1 MRKLS
6 QKQRVL
12 KAARAAGTTGLTSV
26 DFLLPDVIDG
36 GKPITRLAARIEE
49 LEADGI
55 RFWRDGR
62 RNGCVIYV
70 LDAAHRPA
78 LRPPAQVAPPEPGA
92 EMLFD
97 PRVGVAPPASPYTE
111 AA

>member
-1 MRKLS
+1 MRKLT

-12 KAARAAGTTGLTSV
+12 QAARAAGSRGLTAV
-26 DFLLPDVIDG
+26 DFYLPNVIDDG
-36 GKPITRLAARIEE
+36 APITRLAARIEE
-49 LEADGI
+49 LENDGI

-62 RNGCVIYV
+62 RNGCVVYV
-70 LDAAHRPA
+70 LDPAHRPA
-78 LRPPAQVAPPEPGA
+78 LREPAAATPDVGMET
-92 EMLFD
+92 LFD